1 MADLTNPSDGARRTA
16 GSAIRRDEDNGHIT
30 AGTGHSGGRSSNYLF
45 LIIGIPVIAFVI
57 KAAPALQARSHV
69 PLMNIAN
76 GATGL
81 LLQAVPFVLIGV
93 LVSAA
98 VETWVSADFIER
110 HFPRSTVAGFAVALV
125 AGLCMPV
132 CDCIVVPTFARLVRR
147 RLPLPCAVTF
157 LCAVP
162 VMNPV
167 AVWSTWFAF
176 SDKPWMVAARVGL
189 GMLVALL
196 VGMSFLLVP
205 MRSEVVRSEPKRTSN
220 DSFGITACASC
231 SACASEADGTPRT
244 DTAGFTR
251 PCISADPMPM
261 PMPMA
266 KARRAPAETLPLY
279 IRHIHDDFLQLM
291 PIILF
296 GILVTSSIRT
306 ALGTDPASAIG
317 ATTLPAAIAAMM
329 GIAYISS
336 ICSTSDAVIAR
347 SLATAFPT
355 SALLGFLLFGPMLDL
370 KNTLMLITEC
380 RTRFTV
386 RIAFT
391 ITLACFCVAYA
402 SHWFLGAT
410 A

>member
-1 MADLTNPSDGARRTA
+1 MADLTNSEDGRGRAS
-16 GSAIRRDEDNGHIT
+16 GSAIKTDAADGRAG
-30 AGTGHSGGRSSNYLF
+30 AGTGTGGIRSSNYLF
-45 LIIGIPVIAFVI
+45 LIIGIPLIAFVV
-57 KAAPALQARSHV
+57 KAAPALQARSHM
-69 PLMNIAN
+69 PLMNIVN

-176 SDKPWMVAARVGL
+176 SDKPWMVVARVGL

-196 VGMSFLLVP
+196 VGLSFLLVP
-205 MRSEVVRSEPKRTSN
+205 MRSEVVRPEPRQGS
-220 DSFGITACASC
+220 DGVRGITACA
-231 SACASEADGTPRT
+231 ACAAATDGVSDAGDPRSAPPAAC
-244 DTAGFTR
+244 AG
-251 PCISADPMPM
+251 PMP
-261 PMPMA
+261 A
-266 KARRAPAETLPLY
+266 TGEHRTPAATLPLY
-279 IRHIHDDFLQLM
+279 IRHVHDDFLQLM

-296 GILVTSSIRT
+296 GILVASSIRT
-306 ALGTDPASAIG
+306 ALGTDPASAIN
-317 ATTLPAAIAAMM
+317 ATTLAAAIAVMM

-355 SALLGFLLFGPMLDL
+355 SALLGFLLFGPMLDF
-370 KNTLMLITEC
+370 KNTLMLITQC
-380 RTRFTV
+380 RNRFTI
-386 RIAFT
+386 RIALT
-391 ITLACFCVAYA
+391 ITVTCFAVACV
-402 SHWFLGAT
+402 SHWFLLGAS